1 MKNSKIFVAG
11 HNGMVG
17 SSLVRTLKCNSYQNI
32 LVASRNE
39 LDLTN
44 QKDVFQFLQQ
54 HRPDYIFISAAKVG
68 GIYANNTFRAEF
80 IYQNLVIATNLIHA
94 AWQLGVNRL
103 LFLGSSCIYPRQCP
117 QPILEEYL
125 LSSPLEPTNEP
136 YALAKIAGLK
146 MCESYNRQ
154 YGTEYV
160 CVMPTNLYGQND
172 NYHPNNSHVIP
183 ALIRKCH
190 EAKVNHMP
198 SISLWGTGSPR
209 REFLYVDDLS
219 NACITLM
226 ETQSKPKH
234 DVYNVGMGDDITI
247 RELATTI
254 AKVVGYTGE
263 LRFDVNQLDGPPQK
277 LLNIDRIS
285 ELGWSP
291 TIKLEDGLRIAYSH
305 FLEKHKE
312 SDFA

>member
-17 SSLVRTLKCNSYQNI
+17 SSLVRTLKCNGYQNI
-32 LVASRNE
+32 LLASRNE

-44 QKDVFQFLQQ
+44 QKDVFQFLEQ
-54 HRPDYIFISAAKVG
+54 HRPDYIFIAAAKVG

-94 AWQLGVNRL
+94 AWQLGINRL

-136 YALAKIAGLK
+136 YAIAKIAGLK

-172 NYHPNNSHVIP
+172 NYDLNNSHVIP

-190 EAKVNHMP
+190 EAKLNNVP
-198 SISLWGTGSPR
+198 FVSLWGTGSPR

-219 NACITLM
+219 KACIALM
-226 ETQSKPKH
+226 ETPSKPSH
-234 DVYNVGMGDDITI
+234 DVYNVGMGEDLTI
-247 RELATTI
+247 RELAMTI

-285 ELGWSP
+285 ELGWTP
-291 TIKLEDGLRIAYSH
+291 TIKLEAGLKIAYSN
-305 FLEKHKE
+305 FLEKVQE
-312 SDFA
+312 ADFA